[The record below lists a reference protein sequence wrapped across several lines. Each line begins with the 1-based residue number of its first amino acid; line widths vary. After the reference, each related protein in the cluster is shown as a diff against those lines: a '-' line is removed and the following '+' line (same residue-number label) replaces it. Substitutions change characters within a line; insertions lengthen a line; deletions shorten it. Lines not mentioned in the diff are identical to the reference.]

1 MLSNKWESF
10 LYNDINELVTGLF
23 IDAVYGKYHDESR
36 VITRDEFEDLK
47 DSDGFVKYIWSYGN
61 AGEAYLWGKEIEE
74 MKQAASHIILD
85 SEIHDR
91 RLAYMHFIKLLE
103 KDDSFLKNT
112 NTNKRLEQIEHLQA
126 LNQLEALQRLEV
138 SNIDYK
144 NYKYIDGDVVYCD
157 VPYEKLGSES
167 CDDYGVHFNSLE
179 FYQWAKEQPYQ
190 VFFSSY
196 EISDDSFE
204 KIKIKDVMRLM
215 GANSNDKKD
224 TEYLYSNKPF
234 NR

>member
-1 MLSNKWESF
+1 M
-10 LYNDINELVTGLF
+10 
-23 IDAVYGKYHDESR
+23 
-36 VITRDEFEDLK
+36 
-47 DSDGFVKYIWSYGN
+47 
-61 AGEAYLWGKEIEE
+61 
-74 MKQAASHIILD
+74 
-85 SEIHDR
+85 
-91 RLAYMHFIKLLE
+91 
-103 KDDSFLKNT
+103 
-112 NTNKRLEQIEHLQA
+112 
-126 LNQLEALQRLEV
+126 
-138 SNIDYK
+138 
-144 NYKYIDGDVVYCD
+144 
-157 VPYEKLGSES
+157 PYEKLGSES